1 MLKVKG
7 KSEANLIVG
16 NSEVEEVDGN
26 VFKDGGGTS
35 DIRKRIAIAS
45 FRRLGNINLGS
56 LLTSAG
62 RSKFLFS
69 KPNHLRI
76 VIWL

>member
-7 KSEANLIVG
+7 KSEANLNVG
-16 NSEVEEVDGN
+16 NSEVEEVDVN

-45 FRRLGNINLGS
+45 FRRLGN

>member
-7 KSEANLIVG
+7 KSEANLNVG
-16 NSEVEEVDGN
+16 NSEVEEVDVN

-45 FRRLGNINLGS
+45 FILLIKLINSVRVLK
-56 LLTSAG
+56 L
-62 RSKFLFS
+62 KV
-69 KPNHLRI
+69 NQ
-76 VIWL
+76 